1 MCDYSQPTY
10 QATSLTCGA
19 GGVQLMFLGAQLHHT
34 YHCIVYN
41 DTLQRT
47 NLGKL
52 PKNHI
57 FSEATP
63 PYDILLLHIIVCSA
77 NIRYN
82 SLSLCL
88 CTVTNTPLYVQCST
102 ATQEQICDSNFI
114 RFSLDCRLCIA
125 FINNQHASFTKAVFI
140 NNYQQQKLSSGS
152 TEDR

>member
-1 MCDYSQPTY
+1 MCDYSQQTY

-19 GGVQLMFLGAQLHHT
+19 GGAQLMFLGAQLHHT

-41 DTLQRT
+41 NTLQRT

-82 SLSLCL
+82 SLFHLL
-88 CTVTNTPLYVQCST
+88 RTVTNTPLYNALLQRKSKSVTPTLSDSVWIVVFVLPLST
-102 ATQEQICDSNFI
+102 INMHHSP
-114 RFSLDCRLCIA
+114 RLC
-125 FINNQHASFTKAVFI
+125 S
-140 NNYQQQKLSSGS
+140 
-152 TEDR
+152 